1 MKELQR
7 ENESLSAKLGNSQL
21 SDIMATAQQIGEV
34 TVIAARV
41 DVKDNNGLRQM
52 MDEMKQKLSNGVIVL
67 GAAAD
72 GKVMLVS
79 GVTED
84 LKTGN
89 FMRGKSSIMS
99 RRNAVEKA
107 EGVRTWQWLVQKML
121 LNLMKHFNPCMIM
134 SNLFN
139 RMVES
144 GIMRNGHVSDS
155 IKTDD
160 LKAGCRSWIHTTRR

>member
-21 SDIMATAQQIGEV
+21 ADIMATAQQIGDV

-52 MDEMKQKLSNGVIVL
+52 MDEMKQKLSKAVIVL

-84 LKTGN
+84 LKQGTI
-89 FMRGKSSIMS
+89 MQVKSSIM
-99 RRNAVEKA
+99 
-107 EGVRTWQWLVQKML
+107 
-121 LNLMKHFNPCMIM
+121 
-134 SNLFN
+134 
-139 RMVES
+139 
-144 GIMRNGHVSDS
+144 
-155 IKTDD
+155 
-160 LKAGCRSWIHTTRR
+160 